1 MNRVVD
7 RRDRVIEDPRFIREL
22 FNNTRL
28 AWIWV
33 PIRLFVAYQWLSSGW
48 SKFTNPAWMD
58 NGAAL
63 QAYWTNALR
72 MDPRPVIT
80 YDWYRAFIQ
89 TLVDLQAWTWFSK
102 VIVFGELAVGIG
114 LLLGAFTGI
123 AALGGMTMNL
133 NFMLAGSAS
142 TNPALFVLQLLIF
155 LAWKTAGYYGLDR
168 FLLPALG
175 VPWALQPRSSAVGAP
190 PNPTVSVTNR

>member
-33 PIRLFVAYQWLSSGW
+33 PIRLFVAYQWLNSGW

-58 NGAAL
+58 SGGAL

-72 MDPRPVIT
+72 LDPRPVIT

-175 VPWALQPRSSAVGAP
+175 VPWALQPRGGAVEAP
-190 PNPTVSVTNR
+190 PNRTVSVTNR

>member
-1 MNRVVD
+1 
-7 RRDRVIEDPRFIREL
+7 
-22 FNNTRL
+22 
-28 AWIWV
+28 
-33 PIRLFVAYQWLSSGW
+33 
-48 SKFTNPAWMD
+48 
-58 NGAAL
+58 
-63 QAYWTNALR
+63 